1 MPSGKGFRLAAF
13 DFQGLDGR
21 AMRAL
26 FSRLAITIL
35 LLGFA
40 GAAPAI
46 AAPRPLTYADAD
58 SFREILSPTLS
69 RDGQWL
75 ATIEMPQAGDG
86 EVVVR
91 HLDDGRVW
99 RAPVGAT
106 PPLPFPRATSPD
118 EKRATPTRATCAFT
132 GDGRFLVVHALPDQ
146 AAQAAAREKPDLE
159 KPLRPLVI
167 LNLATGE
174 TETVARVKSL
184 QVPARGPAVIAY
196 LVAGEKSAAAGNNGD
211 DEETNA
217 AKSAPLGDM
226 LVLHDLAKG
235 TRHEFAHTTDYTLAR
250 DGRTLVYAIA
260 AVADAP
266 AALFALDPVA
276 DTPALTLY
284 TGPKTVKKLTWDRAQ
299 TQLAFL
305 CEDSADPAAPI
316 RKIEWWRRHENAAS
330 ILVDASTAGV
340 PAGMLVSDK
349 ASLAFTHD
357 GRRLLLGV
365 APLRP
370 KFEQPKDPA
379 DRVTADIWSWRDDL
393 IQPRQAVRAKLDRE
407 QSYRG
412 AIDLGTRRYVQIGTP
427 EFPDV
432 LIADDA
438 TRALVIDHQPYFRL
452 RDFDGTYGDVHVL
465 NLTTGE
471 RRQVLTKLRGSSGD
485 EGDVGLQLSPDGK
498 WAAYYADQHWHVLD
512 LEQGTGRPL
521 TTGLP
526 VAFFNEDHDQPE
538 PAPAYGWAGWVEDS
552 ASCLVYDRYDLWRVF
567 PDGQAPQNLTAGHG
581 RAHRLILRRQDF
593 SPREEDDPRR
603 GVTLGDTLIVR
614 AEDERTRAT
623 GFLRFTAGAAAP
635 ETLLWG
641 DASHNYAGRALA
653 ADRLLLTVSR
663 FDQFPDVWLTD
674 ENLTAPR
681 RVTDGQAQLAPF
693 KWGRAELID
702 YTNSAG
708 VPLQACVY
716 LPADFDPAKK
726 YPLIV
731 YTYERLS
738 RIIHQFFAPSPGSN
752 ISFPIYASNGY
763 IVMLADLA
771 YNVGHPGPSA
781 LDCVHAALDAII
793 ARGFVD
799 ENAIGFQGSSWGG
812 HTAAYLITHSNRF
825 AAAAAGSPVG
835 NMTSAYA
842 GIRAT
847 SGQPRLFQY
856 EQSQSRIG
864 QPLTAAPE
872 LYLENSPVFHA
883 HHAAAPLLIMHNDRD
898 GAVPFSQGV
907 ELFLALRRHAK
918 PAWLINYR
926 DEGHGL
932 DRRANQKDYSHRMW
946 QYFDH
951 HLRGAPAPA
960 WLTDGVPYLERDE
973 EKLRASGE

>member
-1 MPSGKGFRLAAF
+1 MSV
-13 DFQGLDGR
+13 
-21 AMRAL
+21 M
-26 FSRLAITIL
+26 FSRLAVTIL

-46 AAPRPLTYADAD
+46 AAPRPLTYADAG
-58 SFREILSPTLS
+58 SFREMLSPTLS
-69 RDGQWL
+69 CDGQWL
-75 ATIEMPQAGDG
+75 AVIEMPQEGDG

-91 HLDDGRVW
+91 NLDDGRIW

-118 EKRATPTRATCAFT
+118 EKRPTPIRATSAFT
-132 GDGRFLVVHALPDQ
+132 GDGKFLLVHALPGQ
-146 AAQAAAREKPDLE
+146 AAQAAAREDPALE
-159 KPLRPLVI
+159 KPLRRLVI
-167 LNLATGE
+167 LNLATGAA
-174 TETVARVKSL
+174 ETVERVKSL

-196 LVAGEKSAAAGNNGD
+196 LVAEEKSTPAGNNGN
-211 DEETNA
+211 DEEDEA
-217 AKSAPLGDM
+217 AKPAPKGDI
-226 LVLHDLAKG
+226 LVLHDLAQQ
-235 TRHEFAHTTDYTLAR
+235 TRRQFAHTTDYTLAR

-284 TGPKTVKKLTWDRAQ
+284 AGPESVSKLTWDRPQ

-305 CEDSADPAAPI
+305 CTDSADKNAPKRTIKHWIRNEAA
-316 RKIEWWRRHENAAS
+316 AVV
-330 ILVDASTAGV
+330 LVNPDTAGI
-340 PAGMLVSDK
+340 PSGMLVSDK
-349 ASLAFTHD
+349 APLTFTHD

-370 KFEQPKDPA
+370 KVEPPKDPA
-379 DRVTADIWSWRDDL
+379 DRVTADIWSWQDEL
-393 IQPRQAVRAKLDRE
+393 IQPRQEVRAKLDRE

-412 AIDLGTRRYVQIGTP
+412 AIDLDTRRYVQIGTP

-432 LIADDA
+432 IITDDG
-438 TRALVIDHQPYFRL
+438 TRALLIDHGPYFRL
-452 RDFDGTYGDVHVL
+452 RDYDGTYGDVHVL
-465 NLTTGE
+465 DLTTGE

-485 EGDVGLQLSPDGK
+485 EGDVGLQLSPDGRF
-498 WAAYYADQHWHVLD
+498 AAYYADKNWHVLD
-512 LEQGTGRPL
+512 LDRGTSRSL
-521 TTGLP
+521 TAGLP
-526 VAFFNEDHDQPE
+526 VAFFNEEHDLPE
-538 PAPAYGWAGWVEDS
+538 PAPAYGWGGWVEDS
-552 ASCLVYDRYDLWRVF
+552 GSLLLYDRYDLWRVF
-567 PDGQAPQNLTAGHG
+567 PAGQPPENLTAGHG
-581 RAHRLILRRQDF
+581 RTHRQILRRQDF

-603 GVTLGDTLIVR
+603 GVALGDPLIVR

-623 GFLRFTAGAAAP
+623 GFLRFTNGTAEP
-635 ETLLWG
+635 QTLLWG
-641 DASHNYAGRALA
+641 EASHNYAGRALA
-653 ADRLLLTVSR
+653 ANRLLLTVSR

-674 ENLTAPR
+674 ETLSTPR
-681 RVTDGQAQLAPF
+681 RITDGQAQLVPF

-716 LPADFDPAKK
+716 LPADFDPTKK

-731 YTYERLS
+731 YTYERLA

-763 IVMLADLA
+763 IVMLADLV

-799 ENAIGFQGSSWGG
+799 ENAIAFQGSSWGG
-812 HTAAYLITHSNRF
+812 YTAAYLITHSDRF

-864 QPLTAAPE
+864 QPLTAAPD
-872 LYLENSPVFHA
+872 LYLANSPVFHA

-898 GAVPFSQGV
+898 GAVPFSQAV

-932 DRRANQKDYSHRMW
+932 DRIANRRDYSRRMW

-960 WLTDGVPYLERDE
+960 WLTDGVPYLERE
-973 EKLRASGE
+973 AEKLRFNNE

>member
-1 MPSGKGFRLAAF
+1 MAAPNGFRLAAL
-13 DFQGLDGR
+13 DFRGLDGR

-26 FSRLAITIL
+26 FSRLVITIL

-40 GAAPAI
+40 AAAPAVS
-46 AAPRPLTYADAD
+46 APRSLTYADANL
-58 SFREILSPTLS
+58 FREILSPTLS

-75 ATIEMPQAGDG
+75 ATIELPQEGDG

-91 HLDDGRVW
+91 HLDDSRVW

-118 EKRATPTRATCAFT
+118 EKRPTPTRATVSFT
-132 GDGRFLVVHALPDQ
+132 GDSRFLVVHALPAA
-146 AAQAAAREKPDLE
+146 AAQAAARESPGAE

-174 TETVARVKSL
+174 TTVVERVKSV
-184 QVPARGPAVIAY
+184 QVPARGPAIIAY
-196 LVAGEKSAAAGNNGD
+196 LVAETKTEPAGNNGA
-211 DEETNA
+211 EEDA
-217 AKSAPLGDM
+217 EKSAPLGDI
-226 LVLHDLAKG
+226 LVLHDLAAK
-235 TRHEFAHTTDYTLAR
+235 TRHDFAHTTEYTLAR

-284 TGPKTVKKLTWDRAQ
+284 TGPTSIKKLTWDREQ

-305 CEDSADPAAPI
+305 CEDVADPTVPI
-316 RKIEWWRRHENAAS
+316 RRIEWWRRHETNAS
-330 ILVDASTAGV
+330 ILVDQTTAGV
-340 PAGMLVSDK
+340 PSGMLVSDK

-365 APLRP
+365 APVRP
-370 KFEQPKDPA
+370 KFDPPKDPE
-379 DRVTADIWSWRDDL
+379 DRVNADIWSWQDDL
-393 IQPRQAVRAKLDRE
+393 IQPRQEVRAKLDRE
-407 QSYRG
+407 ESYRG
-412 AIDLGTRRYVQIGTP
+412 MIDLASRRYVQIGTP
-427 EFPDV
+427 EIPDV
-432 LIADDA
+432 LITDDG
-438 TRALVIDHQPYFRL
+438 TRALAIDHRPYYRL
-452 RDFDGTYGDVHVL
+452 RDFDGTYGDVHL
-465 NLTTGE
+465 LDLTTGE

-485 EGDVGLQLSPDGK
+485 EGDVSLQLSPDGK
-498 WAAYYADQHWHVLD
+498 WAAYYADKHWHVLD
-512 LEQGTGRPL
+512 LDRGTGRPL
-521 TTGLP
+521 TAGLP
-526 VAFFNEDHDQPE
+526 VPLYNEDHDQPE

-567 PDGQAPQNLTAGHG
+567 PDGRAPQNLTAGHG

-603 GVTLGDTLIVR
+603 GVALGDTMIVR
-614 AEDERTRAT
+614 AEDERTRST
-623 GFLRFTAGAAAP
+623 GFLRFSAGTAAP

-641 DASHNYAGRALA
+641 EASHNYVGRALA

-674 ENLTAPR
+674 ENLAAPR
-681 RVTDGQAQLAPF
+681 RITDGQAQLAPF

-716 LPADFDPAKK
+716 LPADFDPTKK

-731 YTYERLS
+731 YTYERLA
-738 RIIHQFFAPSPGSN
+738 RIIHQFFVPAPGSN
-752 ISFPIYASNGY
+752 ISFPVYASNGY

-812 HTAAYLITHSNRF
+812 YTAAYLITHSNRF

-864 QPLTAAPE
+864 QPLTTAPE

-883 HHAAAPLLIMHNDRD
+883 HNAAAPLLIMHNDRD

-926 DEGHGL
+926 NEGHGL
-932 DRRANQKDYSHRMW
+932 DREANRRDYSRRMW

-951 HLRGAPAPA
+951 YLRGAPAPA
-960 WLTDGVPYLERDE
+960 WLTDGVPFLDRDA
-973 EKLRASGE
+973 EKQRFNGE

>member
-1 MPSGKGFRLAAF
+1 MSV
-13 DFQGLDGR
+13 
-21 AMRAL
+21 M
-26 FSRLAITIL
+26 FSRLVVTIL
-35 LLGFA
+35 LLGLA

-58 SFREILSPTLS
+58 AFREILSPTLS

-75 ATIEMPQAGDG
+75 ATIEMPQEGDG

-91 HLDDGRVW
+91 HLDDGRIW

-132 GDGRFLVVHALPDQ
+132 GDGRFIIVHALPGQ
-146 AAQAAAREKPDLE
+146 AAQAAAREDPKRE

-167 LNLATGE
+167 LDLANGK
-174 TETVARVKSL
+174 TETVERVKSV

-196 LVAGEKSAAAGNNGD
+196 LVAEEKSPTAGNNGNDEAD
-211 DEETNA
+211 DA
-217 AKSAPLGDM
+217 AKPAPKGDI
-226 LVLHDLAKG
+226 LVLHDLAKQ
-235 TRHEFAHTTDYTLAR
+235 TRQQFAHTTDYTLAR

-266 AALFALDPVA
+266 AALFALDPVT
-276 DTPALTLY
+276 DSPALTLY
-284 TGPKTVKKLTWDRAQ
+284 AGPATVSKLTWDRPQ
-299 TQLAFL
+299 IQLAFL
-305 CEDSADPAAPI
+305 CTDSADKTAPKRTLKHWVRGTAA
-316 RKIEWWRRHENAAS
+316 AAV
-330 ILVDASTAGV
+330 LVDSTTAGI
-340 PAGMLVSDK
+340 PEGMLVSDN
-349 ASLAFTHD
+349 APLAFTHD

-365 APLRP
+365 AQL
-370 KFEQPKDPA
+370 QPKVEPPTDPA
-379 DRVTADIWSWRDDL
+379 DHVTADVWSWHDDL
-393 IQPRQAVRAKLDRE
+393 IQPRQEVRAKLDRE
-407 QSYRG
+407 QSFRG
-412 AIDLGTRRYVQIGTP
+412 AIDLATRRYVQIGTP

-432 LIADDA
+432 IIADDG
-438 TRALVIDHQPYFRL
+438 TRALVIDHGPYFRL

-465 NLTTGE
+465 NLDTGA

-485 EGDVGLQLSPDGK
+485 EGDVGLQLSPDGRF
-498 WAAYYADQHWHVLD
+498 AAYYADKNWHLLD
-512 LEQGTGRPL
+512 LDRGATRPL
-521 TTGLP
+521 TAGLS

-538 PAPAYGWAGWVEDS
+538 PAPACGWAGWVEDS
-552 ASCLVYDRYDLWRVF
+552 GSCLVYDRYDLWRLF
-567 PDGQAPQNLTAGHG
+567 TDGRPPENLTGGQG

-603 GVTLGDTLIVR
+603 GVALGDTLVVR
-614 AEDERTRAT
+614 AEDERSRAT

-635 ETLLWG
+635 QTLLWG
-641 DASHNYAGRALA
+641 DANHNYAGRALA
-653 ADRLLLTVSR
+653 ADRLLFTIAR
-663 FDQFPDVWLTD
+663 FDQFPDVWLAD
-674 ENLTAPR
+674 ENLAASR
-681 RVTDGQAQLAPF
+681 RLTDGQAQLAPF

-708 VPLQACVY
+708 VPLQACVF

-738 RIIHQFFAPSPGSN
+738 RVIHQFFAPSPGSN

-771 YNVGHPGPSA
+771 YTVGHPGPSA
-781 LDCVHAALDAII
+781 LDCVHAALDAIA

-799 ENAIGFQGSSWGG
+799 ENAIGIQGSSWGG
-812 HTAAYLITHSNRF
+812 YTAAYLITHSRRF
-825 AAAAAGSPVG
+825 AAAEAGSPVG

-898 GAVPFSQGV
+898 GAVPFSQSV
-907 ELFLALRRHAK
+907 ELFLALRRHGK

-926 DEGHGL
+926 NEGHGL
-932 DRRANQKDYSHRMW
+932 DRRANQKDFSRRMW
-946 QYFDH
+946 QFFDH

-960 WLTDGVPYLERDE
+960 WLTDGVPYLERE
-973 EKLRASGE
+973 AEKLRANGG